1 MKFNY
6 VRLACFAGL
15 IATAAMVTM
24 ATSWADEVSRLHKSS
39 VSITGERAIDA
50 KLEAAL
56 QDKSPVLLARSA
68 LVLDQASGRA
78 LFEKNSKD
86 VLSIA
91 SITKLMSAIVIVES
105 GADLSEMI
113 TLGEEKRF
121 AGKSLRSRLR
131 KDTELS
137 RYDLL
142 RLALMSSENK
152 AISTLAKNH
161 PGGLERFVETMNA
174 KAKELGM
181 RDSHFLEPTGILSGN
196 ISTASDVAILISAAE
211 KFPLIRELSTE
222 EAYTLETQ
230 KSSLH
235 YSNTNRLIHD
245 PTWDIVVQKTG
256 TTTKAGKCVAFQAI
270 IAGRDVIVVLLNGK
284 SKQSRV
290 KDASKLRQWMEHDLV
305 MSALN

>member
-1 MKFNY
+1 MKLNY

-24 ATSWADEVSRLHKSS
+24 ATAWADES
-39 VSITGERAIDA
+39 VQLRKTSLSITGERAFDA

-56 QDKSPVLLARSA
+56 HDKSPVLLARSA

-86 VLSIA
+86 ILSIA

-113 TLGEEKRF
+113 TLGEEKKF

-152 AISTLAKNH
+152 AISTLAK
-161 PGGLERFVETMNA
+161 
-174 KAKELGM
+174 
-181 RDSHFLEPTGILSGN
+181 
-196 ISTASDVAILISAAE
+196 
-211 KFPLIRELSTE
+211 
-222 EAYTLETQ
+222 
-230 KSSLH
+230 KSS
-235 YSNTNRLIHD
+235 RRFR
-245 PTWDIVVQKTG
+245 
-256 TTTKAGKCVAFQAI
+256 AFC
-270 IAGRDVIVVLLNGK
+270 
-284 SKQSRV
+284 
-290 KDASKLRQWMEHDLV
+290 
-305 MSALN
+305 

>member
-1 MKFNY
+1 MKFNF

-24 ATSWADEVSRLHKSS
+24 ATSWADDLGRMHKTSLT
-39 VSITGERAIDA
+39 ITGERAVDA

-56 QDKSPVLLARSA
+56 HDKSPVLLAHSA

-78 LFEKNSKD
+78 IFEKNSKE

-113 TLGEEKRF
+113 TLGEEKKF

-142 RLALMSSENK
+142 RLSLMSSENK

-161 PGGLERFVETMNA
+161 PGGLDRFVEAMNA
-174 KAKELGM
+174 KARELGM
-181 RDSHFLEPTGILSGN
+181 RDTHFVEPTGILSGN
-196 ISTASDVAILISAAE
+196 ISTATDLAKLITAAE

-230 KSSLH
+230 KSSLR

-245 PTWDIVVQKTG
+245 PSWDIVVQKTG

-270 IAGRDVIVVLLNGK
+270 IAGRDVVVVLLNGK

-290 KDASKLRQWMEHDLV
+290 KDASKLRQWMEHDLIL
-305 MSALN
+305 SALN